1 MVWFILSSKR
11 LSGILWQS
19 IGNNINN
26 NNSNDNNNSDDNDD
40 NNDNISNC
48 SGNINNN
55 GNDNDDNRYCIM
67 FQRESR
73 FSGKL
78 KLLKLSPHS
87 IEKQLSV
94 EEQITKE
101 AKR

>member
-1 MVWFILSSKR
+1 M
-11 LSGILWQS
+11 SGILWQS

-26 NNSNDNNNSDDNDD
+26 NKYSNDNNSSDDNDD
-40 NNDNISNC
+40 NNDDNNDNSSNC
-48 SGNINNN
+48 SGNVNNN

-73 FSGKL
+73 FSRKL
-78 KLLKLSPHS
+78 KLLKLSHS

>member
-26 NNSNDNNNSDDNDD
+26 NNSNDNNSDDNDD
-40 NNDNISNC
+40 NNDNSSNC
-48 SGNINNN
+48 SGNVNDN

-73 FSGKL
+73 FSRKL
-78 KLLKLSPHS
+78 KLLKLFPHS